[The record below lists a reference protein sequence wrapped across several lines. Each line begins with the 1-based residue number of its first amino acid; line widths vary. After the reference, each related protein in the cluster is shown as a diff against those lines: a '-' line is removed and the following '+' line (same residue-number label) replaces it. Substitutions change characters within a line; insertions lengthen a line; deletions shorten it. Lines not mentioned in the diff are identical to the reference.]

1 MFVIL
6 VPATV
11 RLKLR
16 INLDG
21 FSYMKHAV
29 NSLGTTYKN
38 QTLNTI
44 INTNATSAEYF
55 RCGYLLISMLT
66 ISNKCKIITFV

>member
-1 MFVIL
+1 MKPSISEKGYVCNPSTCNCEI
-6 VPATV
+6 
-11 RLKLR
+11 KKR

-38 QTLNTI
+38 
-44 INTNATSAEYF
+44 
-55 RCGYLLISMLT
+55 
-66 ISNKCKIITFV
+66 

>member
-1 MFVIL
+1 MKPSISEKDYVCNPSTCNCEI
-6 VPATV
+6 
-11 RLKLR
+11 KKR

-38 QTLNTI
+38 
-44 INTNATSAEYF
+44 
-55 RCGYLLISMLT
+55 
-66 ISNKCKIITFV
+66 